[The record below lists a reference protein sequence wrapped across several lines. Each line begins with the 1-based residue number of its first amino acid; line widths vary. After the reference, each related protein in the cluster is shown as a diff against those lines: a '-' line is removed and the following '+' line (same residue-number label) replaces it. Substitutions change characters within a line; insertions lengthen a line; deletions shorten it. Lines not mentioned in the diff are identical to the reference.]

1 MRQLTHD
8 QWARREA
15 ILIRIRH
22 LLALPIV
29 NRRAAARRML
39 ARRATL

>member
-15 ILIRIRH
+15 ILTRIRH
-22 LLALPIV
+22 LRALPIV
-29 NRRAAARRML
+29 SRRAAARHML
-39 ARRATL
+39 AGRAAL